1 MTPEQRLGKVFLFH
15 DPPNPCF
22 SNKILECGNAR
33 KFFPQQPAAG
43 NPFPIQ
49 LGMMYSRPT
58 ILVMDCRAVAWVRER
73 LSSTGCQPVRLTY
86 KIRCFLPSVIRLPI
100 VFSAFSVTLWFNYPS
115 SMAAIFHWHG
125 HDRLLVS
132 TSILACRF
140 IRSPLQP
147 LAMLDTAIEAAL
159 AAGKLLR
166 GNFGQPQ
173 PVNEMA
179 RHDIKLEIDV
189 RAQETITKVILAAH
203 PDHAILGEEG
213 ISGPADADVRWVV
226 DPLDGTVNYFYGIP
240 HYAVSIAAQQK
251 AGDNRWETVAGV
263 VLDPE
268 LDELFAAT
276 RDGPATLNGTPTH
289 VSDRTELGD
298 AIMSIG
304 FFKSADTIRRSLQD
318 FTQLVSQVRKVRIQG
333 AAALDVAYVACGRYD
348 AYIEY
353 GIKLWDICAG
363 QLILGR
369 AGGKTVSQPGADGLH
384 AFDVRMWNGKIP
396 MDAGF

>member
-1 MTPEQRLGKVFLFH
+1 MPV
-15 DPPNPCF
+15 
-22 SNKILECGNAR
+22 
-33 KFFPQQPAAG
+33 QP
-43 NPFPIQ
+43 
-49 LGMMYSRPT
+49 R
-58 ILVMDCRAVAWVRER
+58 
-73 LSSTGCQPVRLTY
+73 
-86 KIRCFLPSVIRLPI
+86 
-100 VFSAFSVTLWFNYPS
+100 
-115 SMAAIFHWHG
+115 
-125 HDRLLVS
+125 
-132 TSILACRF
+132 
-140 IRSPLQP
+140 
-147 LAMLDTAIEAAL
+147 AMLDTAIEAAL

-166 GNFGQPQ
+166 SHFGQPQ

-179 RHDIKLEIDV
+179 RHDIKLEMDV
-189 RAQETITKVILAAH
+189 RAQETIVRVILAAY

-213 ISGPADADVRWVV
+213 VSGRADADVRWVI

-251 AGDNRWETVAGV
+251 IGHAQWETVAGV

-268 LDELFAAT
+268 LDEMFAASK
-276 RDGPATLNGTPTH
+276 DGPATLNEKPIH
-289 VSDRTELGD
+289 VSDRTQLND

-318 FTQLVSQVRKVRIQG
+318 FTNLVSRVRKVRIQG

-363 QLILGR
+363 QLILDR
-369 AGGKTVSQPGADGLH
+369 AGGKTESRASADGQH

-396 MDAGF
+396 LDTGF